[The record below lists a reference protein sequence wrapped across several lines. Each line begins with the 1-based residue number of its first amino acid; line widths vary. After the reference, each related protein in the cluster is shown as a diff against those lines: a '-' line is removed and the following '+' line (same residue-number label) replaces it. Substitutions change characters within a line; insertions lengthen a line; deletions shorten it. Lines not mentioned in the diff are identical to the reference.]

1 MQLCSSQR
9 AQVKM
14 NNFSVII
21 AALVLVAVANAQPW
35 GGQWQWPG
43 SYGYGHSSTCFGCR
57 GKRSAEPAYAG
68 HPYGGTSYVGRTI
81 WGFPGGYHHGYGKR
95 SAEPEP
101 YYGTGVAY
109 HPYGGSSYVGR
120 TVWGAWRGKRSAEPA
135 YAHHPYGGS
144 SYVGRTIW
152 GFPGGYGYHG

>member
-1 MQLCSSQR
+1 MGLQLCSSQR
-9 AQVKM
+9 AQAKM

-57 GKRSAEPAYAG
+57 GKRSAEPAYVG
-68 HPYGGTSYVGRTI
+68 HPY
-81 WGFPGGYHHGYGKR
+81 GYGKR

-120 TVWGAWRGKRSAEPA
+120 T
-135 YAHHPYGGS
+135 
-144 SYVGRTIW
+144 IW